1 MVWGRPPHVPGIR
14 KHFAPDGYLVGTGV
28 SRVAFLAKLADF
40 GVDTFR
46 HTETELGDDLAH
58 A

>member
-1 MVWGRPPHVPGIR
+1 MPGIR